1 MVTNEAFSI
10 KSLLDF
16 IDIATDV
23 GRAAK
28 EYKKELSSKASG
40 NYGGRYSYSSI
51 MKAASDLV
59 AVFPVLCSSNVSRDT
74 ASLISKVIEQ
84 QGCIGLQLVLSAVN
98 LNSAA
103 DGFEYLKKF
112 HQNLKTGNATLDD
125 LGVAIG
131 RIATSG
137 KGYQESVDF
146 RLDIQQTNRLVQV
159 MKESFNQYYEDN
171 YNHMSLNDFRINE
184 SANGY
189 HVSISQ
195 LPKDRV
201 AKIRE
206 DGKMYLGSELQGS
219 GKTQQRKT
227 SADDKRL
234 VQLRDSDTRK
244 ANESVPSLLIVRF
257 TTNGAATGGE
267 PVTTEFIIGVKAKL
281 IATDYMEILNKIYT
295 NNRDGQGL
303 ANLIRFTSGEI
314 RFVKD
319 ILLGVDKAR
328 DEILSIKRGSKEQIW
343 KTLQYRAQKS
353 KYMISRGL
361 NNDASAITTVVL
373 TAEDA
378 DYLFKEENVNIKD
391 PKVARR
397 FMESYNLFGLVVVND
412 AEEVAWFMYDNGE
425 QYFEKVAYDMLERDT
440 GDGQFKKIVNL
451 MSTMR

>member
-28 EYKKELSSKASG
+28 EYKKEVSSKSSS

-51 MKAASDLV
+51 MRAASDLI

-74 ASLISKVIEQ
+74 ASLISKVVEQ

-98 LNSAA
+98 ITSAS
-103 DGFEYLKKF
+103 DGFGYLKKF

-125 LGVAIG
+125 LGIAIG

-137 KGYQESVDF
+137 NGYQESVDF
-146 RLDIQQTNRLVQV
+146 QLDIQQTNRLVQV
-159 MKESFNQYYEDN
+159 MKESFNQYYEDD
-171 YNHMSLNDFRINE
+171 YNHTSLSDFCVNE
-184 SANGY
+184 SADGY

-201 AKIRE
+201 MSIRE
-206 DGKMYLGSELQGS
+206 A
-219 GKTQQRKT
+219 KT
-227 SADDKRL
+227 SIDDRRP

-267 PVTTEFIIGVKAKL
+267 PVVTEYIIGVKAKL
-281 IATDYMEILNKIYT
+281 IATDYMEILNKIYL

-314 RFVKD
+314 RLVKD

-353 KYMISRGL
+353 RYMLSRGL

-425 QYFEKVAYDMLERDT
+425 QYFEKIAYDMLERDT

>member
-28 EYKKELSSKASG
+28 EYKKEISSKASG

-59 AVFPVLCSSNVSRDT
+59 AVFPILCSSNVSRDT
-74 ASLISKVIEQ
+74 ASLISKVVEQ
-84 QGCIGLQLVLSAVN
+84 QGCIALQLVLSAVN
-98 LNSAA
+98 ITSAA
-103 DGFEYLKKF
+103 DGFGYLKKF

-125 LGVAIG
+125 LGIAIG
-131 RIATSG
+131 RIATSNA
-137 KGYQESVDF
+137 GYQESVDF
-146 RLDIQQTNRLVQV
+146 QLDIQQTNRLVQV
-159 MKESFNQYYEDN
+159 MKESFNQYYEDD
-171 YNHMSLNDFRINE
+171 YNHTSLSDFCVNE
-184 SANGY
+184 SADGY
-189 HVSISQ
+189 HVSISH
-195 LPKDRV
+195 LPKDRAMSIQE
-201 AKIRE
+201 AK
-206 DGKMYLGSELQGS
+206 
-219 GKTQQRKT
+219 TT
-227 SADDKRL
+227 SDDRRP
-234 VQLRDSDTRK
+234 VQLRDSDVRK

-257 TTNGAATGGE
+257 TSNRDATGGE
-267 PVTTEFIIGVKAKL
+267 PVTTEYIIGVKAKL
-281 IATDYMEILNKIYT
+281 IATDYMEILNKIYL

-314 RFVKD
+314 RFVRD

-343 KTLQYRAQKS
+343 KTLQYRATKS
-353 KYMISRGL
+353 KYMLSRGL

-373 TAEDA
+373 SAEDA

-425 QYFEKVAYDMLERDT
+425 QYFEKIAYDMLERDT

>member
-16 IDIATDV
+16 IDIATDA

-28 EYKKELSSKASG
+28 EYKKEISSRASG

-51 MKAASDLV
+51 MKAASDLI

-74 ASLISKVIEQ
+74 ASLVSKVVEQ
-84 QGCIGLQLVLSAVN
+84 QGCIALQLVLSAVN
-98 LNSAA
+98 ITSAA
-103 DGFEYLKKF
+103 DGFGYLKKF

-125 LGVAIG
+125 LGIAIG
-131 RIATSG
+131 RIATSTN
-137 KGYQESVDF
+137 GYQESVDF
-146 RLDIQQTNRLVQV
+146 QLDIQQTNRLVQV
-159 MKESFNQYYEDN
+159 MKESFNQYYEDD
-171 YNHMSLNDFRINE
+171 YNHTSLSDFCVNE
-184 SANGY
+184 SADGY
-189 HVSISQ
+189 HVSISH
-195 LPKDRV
+195 LPKDR
-201 AKIRE
+201 AMSIRE
-206 DGKMYLGSELQGS
+206 A
-219 GKTQQRKT
+219 KT
-227 SADDKRL
+227 SNDDRRI
-234 VQLRDSDTRK
+234 VQLRDSDVRK

-257 TTNGAATGGE
+257 TSNRDATGGE
-267 PVTTEFIIGVKAKL
+267 PVTTEYIIGVKAKL
-281 IATDYMEILNKIYT
+281 IATDYMEILNKVYL

-314 RFVKD
+314 RFVRD

-353 KYMISRGL
+353 KYMLSRGL
-361 NNDASAITTVVL
+361 NNDASAITTVIL

-391 PKVARR
+391 PKIARK

-425 QYFEKVAYDMLERDT
+425 QYFEKIAYDMLERDT